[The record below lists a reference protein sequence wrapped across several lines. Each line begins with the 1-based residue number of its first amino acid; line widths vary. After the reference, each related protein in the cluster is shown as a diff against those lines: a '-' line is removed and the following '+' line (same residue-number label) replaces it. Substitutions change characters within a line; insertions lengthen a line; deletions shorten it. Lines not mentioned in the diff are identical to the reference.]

1 MSLKLWSS
9 AVLSIAVIYTAPVR
23 AENAVNINATAS
35 TQSIAQLTG
44 DPSARSTSGRDLQ
57 VISFEPKE
65 ALNKNTPRLLIQGGL
80 HGNEGEASKFVLWL
94 ARRFARGESPLN
106 QLANQNV
113 AFDFLPYANPDGHS
127 DGTRSNIRGV
137 NLNRNF
143 GILWGM
149 SRENPGAEKFS
160 EAETQ
165 AIRRLFAKRRYTAAI
180 DVHGYVNWVVGP
192 SAPEVIKAHGT
203 KIDSTKVN
211 AYRRWMNV
219 LTTQTA
225 ALPGYQV
232 KNGADLG
239 DGGAFEDWA
248 FWSQGTY
255 AYCLELESA
264 NRFAYASSEGSP
276 KQTGSIATNGG
287 HVDLF
292 LRYELFVYRT
302 LAKAIDLAKDPS
314 MPTLAG
320 K

>member
-1 MSLKLWSS
+1 MSLKLLSS
-9 AVLSIAVIYTAPVR
+9 AVLSIAVIYTAPLL
-23 AENAVNINATAS
+23 AENAVNLNATAS
-35 TQSIAQLTG
+35 IQSIAQLTG

-57 VISFEPKE
+57 VISFGPKE
-65 ALNKNTPRLLIQGGL
+65 TLNKNTPRLLIQGGL

-94 ARRFARGESPLN
+94 AERFARGESPLN
-106 QLANQNV
+106 LLANQNV

-143 GILWGM
+143 GVLWGM
-149 SRENPGAEKFS
+149 SRENPGTEKFS

-165 AIRRLFAKRRYTAAI
+165 AIRRLFAKRHYTAAI
-180 DVHGYVNWVVGP
+180 DVHGYVSWVVGP

-203 KIDSTKVN
+203 KIDGAKVN
-211 AYRRWMNV
+211 AYQRWMSV

-264 NRFAYASSEGSP
+264 NRFASGSHEVLS
-276 KQTGSIATNGG
+276 KQSATMTGKSGR
-287 HVDLF
+287 VDLF

>member
-9 AVLSIAVIYTAPVR
+9 AVISIVFIYTAPVR
-23 AENAVNINATAS
+23 ADSAANLNDSANIL
-35 TQSIAQLTG
+35 SIAQLTG

-65 ALNKNTPRLLIQGGL
+65 ANNKNTPRLLIQGGL

-113 AFDFLPYANPDGHS
+113 AFDFLPYANPDGHT

-149 SRENPGAEKFS
+149 SRENPGTEKFS

-165 AIRRLFAKRRYTAAI
+165 AIRRLFAKRHYTAAI

-192 SAPEVIKAHGT
+192 SAPEVIKAHGN
-203 KIDSTKVN
+203 KIDSAKVN
-211 AYRRWMNV
+211 AYKRWMNV

-264 NRFAYASSEGSP
+264 NRFASGSP
-276 KQTGSIATNGG
+276 EGLPKQIGLIATNSGR
-287 HVDLF
+287 VDLF

>member
-1 MSLKLWSS
+1 MSLKLLSS
-9 AVLSIAVIYTAPVR
+9 AVLSIVVIYTPPAW
-23 AENAVNINATAS
+23 AESTVTVNVPGTV
-35 TQSIAQLTG
+35 QSIAQLTG

-57 VISFEPKE
+57 VISFEPK
-65 ALNKNTPRLLIQGGL
+65 ALGKNTPRLLIQGGL

-94 ARRFARGESPLN
+94 ARRFARSESPLN
-106 QLANQNV
+106 LLANKDV

-165 AIRRLFAKRRYTAAI
+165 AIRRLFAKRHYTAAI
-180 DVHGYVNWVVGP
+180 DVHGYVNWIVGP

-203 KIDSTKVN
+203 KIDGAKLN
-211 AYRRWMNV
+211 AYQRWMNV

-225 ALPGYQV
+225 ALPGYQI
-232 KNGADLG
+232 KSGADLG

-264 NRFAYASSEGSP
+264 NRFTLSSNEHSP
-276 KQTGSIATNGG
+276 KETANIIGNGAR
-287 HVDLF
+287 VDLF
-292 LRYELFVYRT
+292 LRYELFVYMT
-302 LAKAIDLAKDPS
+302 LAKAIELAKDPS